1 MFTSVVG
8 RGEHEGPFSLEEV
21 KRIAMLMD
29 RFGGKVSFFFLS
41 FFFLF
46 LHHL

>member
-8 RGEHEGPFSLEEV
+8 RGEHEEPFSLEEV
-21 KRIAMLMD
+21 KRIVMLMD
-29 RFGGKVSFFFLS
+29 RFEGKVSLL